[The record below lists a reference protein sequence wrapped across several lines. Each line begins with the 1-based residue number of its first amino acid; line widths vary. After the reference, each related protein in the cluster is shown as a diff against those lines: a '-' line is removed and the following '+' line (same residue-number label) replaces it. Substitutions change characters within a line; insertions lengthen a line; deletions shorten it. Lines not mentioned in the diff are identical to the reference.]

1 MSTVNVRSPPTS
13 TINVLLPGLTA
24 PAWRFGG
31 RLIAETFA
39 DLLGRH
45 KAGVSTRIVT
55 YRDREDGV
63 PFLADLLPGSDP
75 GELFV
80 ATWGPHVQGL
90 LQTLAGRRVV
100 YYAQST
106 GWDLRLPE
114 GVPVLCL
121 SRHILAYWML
131 HAPHNPLFLLGPVL
145 DPGCRDLGLERDIDV
160 LFLERKS
167 TAYLR
172 EVLVPALQPR
182 CRVHVV
188 RDFLPRAELIQL
200 YNRSKV
206 YLYSS
211 APTASGWVEGFGFQ
225 PLEALV
231 CGCNVFS
238 NLHGG
243 LADYLDPEVNA
254 FKVETWSL
262 AHDVERIEAV
272 VRDGFQPQGVAELAR
287 TYSEEAF
294 RERIDRIL
302 PALEA
307 FFNRAAAEPPDI
319 DRLTL
324 AAAPPPSASPWWRR
338 AGGKAARAMGLRT
351 RR

>member
-1 MSTVNVRSPPTS
+1 VSVH
-13 TINVLLPGLTA
+13 VLLPGTTA
-24 PAWRFGG
+24 ASWRFGG

-39 DLLGRH
+39 ALLDRH
-45 KAGVSTRIVT
+45 TPARVVT
-55 YRDREDGV
+55 YHDREEGI
-63 PFLADLLPGSDP
+63 PFLDDVLPAAGPADL
-75 GELFV
+75 FV
-80 ATWGPHVQGL
+80 VTWGPHVQEL
-90 LQTLAGRRVV
+90 LERLAGRRVV

-106 GWDLRLPE
+106 GWKLSLPA

-121 SRHILAYWML
+121 SRYILAYWML

-145 DPGCRDLGLERDIDV
+145 DPGCRDLGLERDVDV

-167 TAYLR
+167 TAYLKG
-172 EVLVPALQPR
+172 VLVPALQAR
-182 CRVHVV
+182 WNVHVV
-188 RDFLPRAELIQL
+188 RDFLPRAELIHL

-231 CGCNVFS
+231 CGCTVFS

-254 FKVETWSL
+254 FKIETHSL
-262 AHDVERIEAV
+262 DWDLERIGAAL
-272 VRDGFQPQGVAELAR
+272 RGGFRPERVAELAR

-294 RERIDRIL
+294 HQRIGRFL

-307 FFNRAAAEPPDI
+307 FFSGAGSAPSDIGRLAAE
-319 DRLTL
+319 
-324 AAAPPPSASPWWRR
+324 AVPPPSRSRLRR
-338 AGGKAARAMGLRT
+338 VGGMAARALGLRK

>member
-1 MSTVNVRSPPTS
+1 MRAVH
-13 TINVLLPGLTA
+13 VLLPGISA

-39 DLLGRH
+39 GLLGRH
-45 KAGVSTRIVT
+45 VPTRVVT
-55 YRDREDGV
+55 YRDREEGV
-63 PFLADLLPGSDP
+63 PFLEDVLADGSVEPSD
-75 GELFV
+75 LFV
-80 ATWGPHVQGL
+80 VTWGPHVQGL
-90 LQTLAGRRVV
+90 LQILDGRRVV

-114 GVPVLCL
+114 GIPVLCL
-121 SRHILAYWML
+121 SRYILAYWMF

-145 DPGCRDLGLERDIDV
+145 GSECRNLGKERDIDV

-167 TAYLR
+167 TVYLGK
-172 EVLVPALQPR
+172 VLVPALQPR

-188 RDFLPRAELIQL
+188 RDFLPREELIRL

-231 CGCNVFS
+231 CGCAVFS

-243 LADYLDPEVNA
+243 LADYLDPEVSS
-254 FKVETWSL
+254 FKIETWSL
-262 AHDVERIEAV
+262 AHDLERIEAV
-272 VRDGFQPQGVAELAR
+272 VREGFQSQGVEELAR
-287 TYSEEAF
+287 TYSETAF
-294 RERIDRIL
+294 HERISRFL

-307 FFNRAAAEPPDI
+307 FFARTEPPDI
-319 DRLTL
+319 DRLAL
-324 AAAPPPSASPWWRR
+324 AAAPMPPASPLWRR
-338 AGGKAARAMGLRT
+338 LGSRAARALGIRGT

>member
-1 MSTVNVRSPPTS
+1 MKVH
-13 TINVLLPGLTA
+13 VLLPGVTA
-24 PAWRFGG
+24 ASWRFGG

-39 DLLGRH
+39 ALLDRH
-45 KAGVSTRIVT
+45 VPTRVVT
-55 YRDREDGV
+55 YRDREEGF
-63 PFLADLLPGSDP
+63 PFLDDVLPDAGPADL
-75 GELFV
+75 FV
-80 ATWGPHVQGL
+80 VTWGPHVQGL
-90 LQTLAGRRVV
+90 LERLRGRRVV

-106 GWDLRLPE
+106 GWELRLPA

-131 HAPHNPLFLLGPVL
+131 HAPQNPLYLLGPVL

-172 EVLVPALQPR
+172 DVLVPALQAR
-182 CRVHVV
+182 WNVRVV
-188 RDFLPRAELIQL
+188 REFLPRAELIRL
-200 YNRSKV
+200 YNRSRV

-211 APTASGWVEGFGFQ
+211 APAGSGPGWVEGFGFQ

-231 CGCNVFS
+231 CGCAVFS

-254 FKVETWSL
+254 FKIETHSL
-262 AHDVERIEAV
+262 AWDLERIGTV
-272 VRDGFQPQGVAELAR
+272 LRDGFRPEGVAELAR
-287 TYSEEAF
+287 FYSEEAF
-294 RERIDRIL
+294 HERIGRFL

-307 FFNRAAAEPPDI
+307 FFTAAATAP
-319 DRLTL
+319 
-324 AAAPPPSASPWWRR
+324 APPPERSWLRR
-338 AGGKAARAMGLRT
+338 VLGRKGR
-351 RR
+351 

>member
-1 MSTVNVRSPPTS
+1 MNVH
-13 TINVLLPGLTA
+13 VLLPGLTA
-24 PAWRFGG
+24 ASWRFGG

-39 DLLGRH
+39 DLLNRH
-45 KAGVSTRIVT
+45 VPARVVT
-55 YRDREDGV
+55 YLDREEGT
-63 PFLADLLPGSDP
+63 PFLDDVLSAAGPAD
-75 GELFV
+75 LFV

-90 LQTLAGRRVV
+90 LERLAGRRVA

-106 GWDLRLPE
+106 GWDLLLPE

-121 SRHILAYWML
+121 SRHILAFWML

-145 DPGCRDLGLERDIDV
+145 GPGCRDLGLERDIDI

-167 TAYLR
+167 TSYLTK
-172 EVLVPALQPR
+172 VLVPALQSR
-182 CRVHVV
+182 WNVHVV
-188 RDFLPRAELIQL
+188 RDFLPRGELIRL

-231 CGCNVFS
+231 CGCMVFS

-254 FKVETWSL
+254 IKIETHSL
-262 AHDVERIEAV
+262 AYDLERIAAALSG
-272 VRDGFQPQGVAELAR
+272 DFQPVASAELAR

-294 RERIDRIL
+294 HERIGRFL

-307 FFNRAAAEPPDI
+307 FFAGVASVPPDI
-319 DRLTL
+319 GRLT
-324 AAAPPPSASPWWRR
+324 AAAVPPPPTRSWLRR
-338 AGGKAARAMGLRT
+338 AGRRAARALGLRT

>member
-1 MSTVNVRSPPTS
+1 MSTVY
-13 TINVLLPGLTA
+13 VLLPGIQA

-39 DLLGRH
+39 ALLDRH
-45 KAGVSTRIVT
+45 VPARVVT
-55 YRDREDGV
+55 YRDREPGV
-63 PFLADLLPGSDP
+63 PFLADLLASAALDPSD
-75 GELFV
+75 LFV
-80 ATWGPHVQGL
+80 VTWGPHVQGL

-121 SRHILAYWML
+121 SRYILAYWML

-145 DPGCRDLGLERDIDV
+145 GDGCRDLGLERDIDV
-160 LFLERKS
+160 LFLVRKS

-172 EVLVPALQPR
+172 DVLVPALEPR

-188 RDFLPRAELIQL
+188 RDFLPRPELIRL

-225 PLEALV
+225 PLEALA
-231 CGCNVFS
+231 CGCTVFS

-254 FKVETWSL
+254 FKLETHSL
-262 AHDVERIEAV
+262 AHDLERIEAA
-272 VRDGFQPQGVAELAR
+272 VRGGFRPQGVADLVR

-294 RERIDRIL
+294 HERIGRFL

-307 FFNRAAAEPPDI
+307 FFDRAGAAPPDV

-324 AAAPPPSASPWWRR
+324 AAVPPPPRPPWWRR
-338 AGGKAARAMGLRT
+338 AGGRAARALGLR
-351 RR
+351 R

>member
-1 MSTVNVRSPPTS
+1 VRAVH
-13 TINVLLPGLTA
+13 VLLPGLSA

-39 DLLGRH
+39 GLLDRH
-45 KAGVSTRIVT
+45 VPTRVVT
-55 YRDREDGV
+55 YRDREEGV
-63 PFLADLLPGSDP
+63 PFLADILADGSADSSD
-75 GELFV
+75 LFV
-80 ATWGPHVQGL
+80 VTWGPHVQGL
-90 LQTLAGRRVV
+90 LQTLEGRRVV
-100 YYAQST
+100 YHAQST

-121 SRHILAYWML
+121 SRHILAYWMF

-145 DPGCRDLGLERDIDV
+145 GSECRNLGLERDIDV

-167 TAYLR
+167 TVYLKD
-172 EVLVPALQPR
+172 VLVPALRPR

-188 RDFLPRAELIQL
+188 RDFLPREELIRL
-200 YNRSKV
+200 YNRSKI

-211 APTASGWVEGFGFQ
+211 APAGSGRGWVEGFGFQ

-231 CGCNVFS
+231 CGCAVFS

-254 FKVETWSL
+254 FKIETWSL
-262 AHDVERIEAV
+262 AHDMERIEGV
-272 VRDGFQPQGVAELAR
+272 VREGFHPRGVEELAR

-294 RERIDRIL
+294 HERIRRFL
-302 PALEA
+302 PVLEV
-307 FFNRAAAEPPDI
+307 FFSRQEPPDI
-319 DRLTL
+319 DRLSL
-324 AAAPPPSASPWWRR
+324 AAAPPRPPSPWWRR
-338 AGGKAARAMGLRT
+338 AGGRMARALGV

>member
-1 MSTVNVRSPPTS
+1 VSTVH
-13 TINVLLPGLTA
+13 VLLPGLTA

-39 DLLGRH
+39 ALLDVH
-45 KAGVSTRIVT
+45 VPARIVT
-55 YRDREDGV
+55 YRDREEET
-63 PFLADLLPGSDP
+63 PFLEDVLASADPSD
-75 GELFV
+75 LFV

-90 LQTLAGRRVV
+90 IQVLAGRRVV

-121 SRHILAYWML
+121 SRHILAWWML

-145 DPGCRDLGLERDIDV
+145 DSGCGNLGLERDIDV

-172 EVLVPALQPR
+172 EVLVPALLPR

-231 CGCNVFS
+231 CGCAVFS

-254 FKVETWSL
+254 FKLETWSL
-262 AHDVERIEAV
+262 ANDVERIEAV
-272 VRDGFQPQGVAELAR
+272 VQAGFQPRGVEALAQ
-287 TYSEEAF
+287 TYSEQAF
-294 RERIDRIL
+294 HERIRHFL

-307 FFNRAAAEPPDI
+307 YFARTDAPDI
-319 DRLTL
+319 DRLTV
-324 AAAPPPSASPWWRR
+324 AAVPRPLPSPLWRR
-338 AGGKAARAMGLRT
+338 LGGRAARALGIRGT
-351 RR
+351 RH

>member
-1 MSTVNVRSPPTS
+1 VTTVH
-13 TINVLLPGLTA
+13 VLLPGLSA

-39 DLLGRH
+39 ELLGRH
-45 KAGVSTRIVT
+45 LPARIVT
-55 YRDREDGV
+55 YRDREPGV
-63 PFLADLLPGSDP
+63 PFLEDLLVG
-75 GELFV
+75 GEAGPEDLFV

-114 GVPVLCL
+114 RVPVLCL
-121 SRHILAYWML
+121 SRHILAHWMF

-145 DPGCRDLGLERDIDV
+145 GDDCRDLGLERDVDV

-167 TAYLR
+167 TTYLR
-172 EVLVPALQPR
+172 EVLVPALQPE

-188 RDFLPRAELIQL
+188 RDFLPRAELIRL

-211 APTASGWVEGFGFQ
+211 APTASGWIEGFGFQ

-231 CGCNVFS
+231 CGCAVFS

-254 FKVETWSL
+254 FKLETWSL
-262 AHDVERIEAV
+262 AHDLERIGSV
-272 VRDGFQPQGVAELAR
+272 VREGFQPQGVEELVR

-294 RERIDRIL
+294 HERIGRFL

-307 FFNRAAAEPPDI
+307 FFARTEPPDI

-324 AAAPPPSASPWWRR
+324 AATPPPPASPLWRR
-338 AGGKAARAMGLRT
+338 LGGRAARALGM

>member
-1 MSTVNVRSPPTS
+1 MNVH
-13 TINVLLPGLTA
+13 VLLPGLTA
-24 PAWRFGG
+24 PSWRFGG
-31 RLIAETFA
+31 RLIAETFT
-39 DLLGRH
+39 DLLNRH
-45 KAGVSTRIVT
+45 VPARVVT
-55 YRDREDGV
+55 YRDREEGT
-63 PFLADLLPGSDP
+63 PFLDDVLPAADPAD
-75 GELFV
+75 LFV

-90 LQTLAGRRVV
+90 LDRLAGRRVV

-121 SRHILAYWML
+121 SRHILAFWMF
-131 HAPHNPLFLLGPVL
+131 HSPHNPLFLLGPVL
-145 DPGCRDLGLERDIDV
+145 GAGCVDLGLERDIDV

-167 TAYLR
+167 TAYLK
-172 EVLVPALQPR
+172 EVLVPALRQR
-182 CRVHVV
+182 CNVHVV
-188 RDFLPRAELIQL
+188 RDFLPRGELIHL

-231 CGCNVFS
+231 CGCTVFS

-254 FKVETWSL
+254 FKVETHSL
-262 AHDVERIEAV
+262 AYDLERIEAAL
-272 VRDGFQPQGVAELAR
+272 RGGFRPEGVAELAR

-294 RERIDRIL
+294 HERIGRFL
-302 PALEA
+302 PVLEA
-307 FFNRAAAEPPDI
+307 FFAGAGAAPPDI
-319 DRLTL
+319 ARLTSE
-324 AAAPPPSASPWWRR
+324 AVPPLPARSWLRR
-338 AGGKAARAMGLRT
+338 ALR
-351 RR
+351 RLEDR

>member
-1 MSTVNVRSPPTS
+1 MSLPVSTVY
-13 TINVLLPGLTA
+13 VLLPGLSA

-39 DLLGRH
+39 TLLARH
-45 KAGVSTRIVT
+45 RPARIVT
-55 YRDREDGV
+55 YRDREPGV
-63 PFLADLLPGSDP
+63 PFLEDLLAS
-75 GELFV
+75 GECGPADLFV

-90 LQTLAGRRVV
+90 LQILDGRRVV

-114 GVPVLCL
+114 RVPVLCL
-121 SRHILAYWML
+121 SRHILAFWML

-145 DPGCRDLGLERDIDV
+145 GSGDEECRDLGLERDIDV

-167 TAYLR
+167 TAYLKD
-172 EVLVPALQPR
+172 VLVPALEPR
-182 CRVHVV
+182 CNVHVV
-188 RDFLPRAELIQL
+188 RDFLPRAELIRL

-231 CGCNVFS
+231 CGCAVFS

-254 FKVETWSL
+254 FKIETWSL
-262 AHDVERIEAV
+262 AHDLDRIESV
-272 VRDGFQPQGVAELAR
+272 VRDGFRLQEVEELAR
-287 TYSEEAF
+287 IYSEEAF
-294 RERIDRIL
+294 HERVGRFL
-302 PALEA
+302 PALDA
-307 FFNRAAAEPPDI
+307 FFARTEPPDI
-319 DRLTL
+319 DSLTL
-324 AAAPPPSASPWWRR
+324 AAVPPPPASPLWRR
-338 AGGKAARAMGLRT
+338 LGGRAVRALGIKGT

>member
-1 MSTVNVRSPPTS
+1 MSTVH
-13 TINVLLPGLTA
+13 VLLPGLTA

-45 KAGVSTRIVT
+45 APGVSARVVT
-55 YRDREDGV
+55 YRDREEGV
-63 PFLADLLPGSDP
+63 PFLDDVLAAADPSD
-75 GELFV
+75 LFV

-114 GVPVLCL
+114 TVPVLCL

-131 HAPHNPLFLLGPVL
+131 RAPHNPLFLLGPVL
-145 DPGCRDLGLERDIDV
+145 DPECRDLGLDRDLDV

-172 EVLVPALQPR
+172 EVLVPALRTR

-188 RDFLPRAELIQL
+188 RDFLPRAELFRL

-231 CGCNVFS
+231 CGCAVFS

-243 LADYLDPEVNA
+243 LADYLDPEINA

-262 AHDVERIEAV
+262 AHDLERIEAV
-272 VRDGFQPQGVAELAR
+272 VRGGFRPEGVEELAR

-294 RERIDRIL
+294 RERIGRFL

-307 FFNRAAAEPPDI
+307 FFSRAEPADI
-319 DRLTL
+319 DRLTV
-324 AAAPPPSASPWWRR
+324 AAAPPPPRPPWWRR
-338 AGGKAARAMGLRT
+338 AGGRVVRALGIRDILGG

>member
-1 MSTVNVRSPPTS
+1 MKAVH
-13 TINVLLPGLTA
+13 VLLPGISA

-39 DLLGRH
+39 GLLDRH
-45 KAGVSTRIVT
+45 VPTRVVT
-55 YRDREDGV
+55 YRDREEGV
-63 PFLADLLPGSDP
+63 PFLADVLAEVDP
-75 GELFV
+75 ADLFV
-80 ATWGPHVQGL
+80 VTWGPHVQGL
-90 LQTLAGRRVV
+90 LQTLEGRRVV

-121 SRHILAYWML
+121 SRYILAYWML

-145 DPGCRDLGLERDIDV
+145 GTEDGGCRNLGLERDIDV

-167 TAYLR
+167 TAYLKD
-172 EVLVPALQPR
+172 VLVPALQSR

-188 RDFLPRAELIQL
+188 RDFLPREELIRL

-211 APTASGWVEGFGFQ
+211 APAGSGAGWVEGFGFQ

-231 CGCNVFS
+231 CGCAVFS

-254 FKVETWSL
+254 FKIETWSL
-262 AHDVERIEAV
+262 AHDLERIEAV
-272 VRDGFQPQGVAELAR
+272 VRDGFEPRGVEALAR
-287 TYSEEAF
+287 AYSEEAF
-294 RERIDRIL
+294 HERMGRFL
-302 PALEA
+302 PVLEA
-307 FFNRAAAEPPDI
+307 FFSRPEPPDI
-319 DRLTL
+319 DRLSL
-324 AAAPPPSASPWWRR
+324 AAVPPRPASPWWRQT
-338 AGGKAARAMGLRT
+338 GGRVARALGIRGT